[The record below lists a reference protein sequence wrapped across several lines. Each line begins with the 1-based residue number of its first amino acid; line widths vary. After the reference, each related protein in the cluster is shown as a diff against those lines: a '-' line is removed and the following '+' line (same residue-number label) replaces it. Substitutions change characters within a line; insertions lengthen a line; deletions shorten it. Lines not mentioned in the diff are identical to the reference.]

1 LSVFGSFSIGYWEM
15 RGEIKLCA
23 GKANPRLAD
32 GISKYLGI
40 PLAGI
45 DISHFKDG
53 ETFVRVKEN
62 VRGRSVFLIQPTTPP
77 VNNNLMELLI
87 IMDALKRASADRII
101 VVTPYYG
108 YSRQDR
114 KAEPR
119 VPITARLVANLIEAA
134 GATRVV
140 TVDLHAGQ
148 IQGFFNIP
156 VDNLYASPILI
167 ESIRKK
173 NFSRPVVVSPDA
185 GGVARARAFA
195 RHLNADLAI
204 IDKRRTGHNVAE
216 VMNII
221 GDVDG
226 REAILIDDMI
236 DSAGTIQEA
245 SRALKKAGAVRIMAC
260 ATHGVLSEPALE
272 RIANSEL
279 EEVLITDTVP
289 LKDADSSLMEKI
301 KVVSIAS
308 LLGEAIKRIHE
319 GTSISELFA

>member
-1 LSVFGSFSIGYWEM
+1 M
-15 RGEIKLCA
+15 HGEIKLCA
-23 GKANPRLAD
+23 GKANPELAE
-32 GISKYLGI
+32 GISNYLGI
-40 PLAGI
+40 PLAGM

-53 ETFVRVKEN
+53 ETFVRIKEN
-62 VRGRSVFLIQPTTPP
+62 VRGRSVFVIQPTTPP

-87 IMDALKRASADRII
+87 IMDALKRASAERII

-140 TVDLHAGQ
+140 TADLHAGQ

-167 ESIRKK
+167 ECIRKK

-195 RHLNADLAI
+195 RALNADLAI

-221 GDVDG
+221 GDVNG

-236 DSAGTIQEA
+236 DSAGTMQEA
-245 SRALKKAGAVRIMAC
+245 SKALQEAGAVRIMAC
-260 ATHGVLSEPALE
+260 ATHGIFSEPAFE
-272 RIANSEL
+272 RIRDSAL

-289 LKDADSSLMEKI
+289 LKKVSDSSLTKKI
-301 KVVSIAS
+301 RVISIAS
-308 LLGEAIKRIHE
+308 LLGEAIKRIHK